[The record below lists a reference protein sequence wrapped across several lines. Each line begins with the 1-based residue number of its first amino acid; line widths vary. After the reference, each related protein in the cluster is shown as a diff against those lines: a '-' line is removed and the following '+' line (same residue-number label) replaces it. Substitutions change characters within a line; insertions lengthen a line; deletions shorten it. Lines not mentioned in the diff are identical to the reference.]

1 MGLYYD
7 DGPMMRGCFRVW
19 GTPVH
24 ASDICLTS
32 CMNLIPTVI
41 LRDTHD
47 KELSAVIRISVIH
60 DRA

>member
-1 MGLYYD
+1 MHD
-7 DGPMMRGCFRVW
+7 DSHGHLGFW

-41 LRDTHD
+41 RFNILRDY
-47 KELSAVIRISVIH
+47 
-60 DRA
+60 